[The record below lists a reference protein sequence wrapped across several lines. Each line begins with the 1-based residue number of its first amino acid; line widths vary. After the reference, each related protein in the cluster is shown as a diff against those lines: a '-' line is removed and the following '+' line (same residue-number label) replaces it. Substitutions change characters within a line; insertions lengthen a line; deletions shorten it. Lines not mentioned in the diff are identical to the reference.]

1 MSKSADA
8 FRTISEVADWLDTPT
23 HVLRFWESKFSQ
35 IKPVKRAG
43 GRRYYRPK
51 DMLLIG
57 GIKRILHEDGL
68 TIKGAQKILRE
79 QGAKHVS
86 SLSQPLSIGEG
97 LDGAADIREEPTKEY
112 QAADWQ
118 PIQIFDFAT
127 EVSEENVT
135 ALLPSSEQDVPDPG
149 IEGKAASA
157 SQIAAH
163 DGAQDDNGKRVD
175 PITVESLDNAPKPD
189 NAVEPAQAVISSSPA
204 ANIRPKEP
212 GLTNRESKSAKTP
225 TDVKAD
231 FKKSQSSL
239 DDDQPTLNLWSNDNF
254 TNAPETKL
262 KEDPLLETAP
272 LVEPK
277 HDSVMAHLSSHDNF
291 DKYKVALL
299 KPILLKLEKRLE
311 QRKSRQYI

>member
-97 LDGAADIREEPTKEY
+97 LDGAADIREEPTKED

-127 EVSEENVT
+127 DVSEENAT
-135 ALLPSSEQDVPDPG
+135 ALLPSSGQDVPAPG
-149 IEGKAASA
+149 IEGKGASA

-175 PITVESLDNAPKPD
+175 PIAVGSLDNAPKPD
-189 NAVEPAQAVISSSPA
+189 NAVEPAQDLISSSPA
-204 ANIRPKEP
+204 VDIQPKEP
-212 GLTNRESKSAKTP
+212 GLTNREGQSAKTP

-231 FKKSQSSL
+231 FEKTQSSL
-239 DDDQPTLNLWSNDNF
+239 NNDQRTLNFWSSDNF

-277 HDSVMAHLSSHDNF
+277 HDSVMAHLNSLDNF
-291 DKYKVALL
+291 DKDKVALL
-299 KPILLKLEKRLE
+299 KPILLNLEKRLE
-311 QRKSRQYI
+311 QRKSRRYI